1 MKAIFF
7 RKEPSFENA
16 VECKVE
22 KVIILSD
29 AEYGYF
35 AGHLLKEYD
44 FIREN
49 VDLMYEE
56 NGVWHCLLVTT
67 KDGEDG
73 ILVESEG
80 AGYARY
86 AAPVPCVS
94 GIIEQLKREQAGDQ
108 QEQSGSVLGGECCQQ
123 II

>member
-7 RKEPSFENA
+7 RKEPSFEDA

-22 KVIILSD
+22 KVITLSD
-29 AEYGYF
+29 AEYRYF

-44 FIREN
+44 FIRDN

-56 NGVWHCLLVTT
+56 SGVWHCILVTT
-67 KDGEDG
+67 KGGEDG

-94 GIIEQLKREQAGDQ
+94 GMIGQLKREQAGDR